1 MNSKSNKA
9 LFFPLALADRRSPVI
24 IYPDKLVTVGD
35 LLVSAMQLADRF
47 PKTDHIFN
55 LCRSR
60 HHFMVVF
67 MACLLTKK
75 IMVLPANEAP
85 ESLCLLSEKLDN
97 DVVCLVDDA
106 LNIDLPTFVFPVDLL
121 SDNAQFI
128 NAMPMIDGKQIA
140 VYLLTSGSTG
150 SPSIQVK
157 TWQELVLGA
166 RVANHFLP
174 FESNDF
180 CLVSTVP
187 SQHMYG
193 LETSI
198 LWVMH
203 NDCSV
208 WNDKPFYPSDVQQT
222 LEHISQSKILV
233 STPYHLNNM
242 VASSCVMPKVDYVV
256 CATAPL
262 SRASAE
268 GIERYFST
276 KVKEVYGSSETG
288 MIATRETASSDYWQL
303 LNSIK
308 LSVTTD
314 GALVSGGH
322 LLSPVMITDALEA
335 MNEIEFRFLGRNADL
350 IKVAG
355 KRTSINYLNQL
366 VMQIDGVSDACFFMP
381 DNGYEEQKIMRLC
394 LFVVSSNHS
403 KSILI
408 SQLKQKIDAVFLP
421 RPIIF
426 VEKLPRNETG
436 KLPRLALE
444 QLFYRYTETQHE

>member
-1 MNSKSNKA
+1 MKHEFNEIIR
-9 LFFPLALADRRSPVI
+9 FDLALADRRSPVI
-24 IYPDKLVTVGD
+24 VYPDKTIAVDQMVS
-35 LLVSAMQLADRF
+35 SAMLLADKL
-47 PKTDHIFN
+47 PNAQHIFN
-55 LCRSR
+55 LCRTR
-60 HHFMVVF
+60 HHFMVLL

-75 IMVLPANEAP
+75 IMVLPANEAS
-85 ESLCLLSEKLDN
+85 ESLVSLSKSLDD
-97 DVVCLVDDA
+97 DVVLVADDI
-106 LNIDLPTFVFPVDLL
+106 IDIHLPTFMFPDEVLFVSETL
-121 SDNAQFI
+121 APP
-128 NAMPMIDGKQIA
+128 MPTIEGNQLA

-150 SPSIQVK
+150 LPTMQSK

-166 RVANHFLP
+166 KCANQFLP
-174 FESNDF
+174 FHVEDF
-180 CLVSTVP
+180 CIVSTVP

-193 LETSI
+193 LESSI
-198 LWVMH
+198 LWAMH

-208 WNDKPFYPSDVQQT
+208 WNDKPFYPSDVKQT

-303 LNSIK
+303 LNHMK
-308 LSVTTD
+308 LSVTTE

-322 LLSPVMITDALEA
+322 LLSPVMITDKLEVI
-335 MNEIEFRFLGRNADL
+335 NEIEFRFLGRNADL

-381 DNGYEEQKIMRLC
+381 DNGDEEQKIMRLC

-408 SQLKQKIDAVFLP
+408 TQLKQKIDAVFLP

-444 QLFYRYTETQHE
+444 QLFYRYAETQHE